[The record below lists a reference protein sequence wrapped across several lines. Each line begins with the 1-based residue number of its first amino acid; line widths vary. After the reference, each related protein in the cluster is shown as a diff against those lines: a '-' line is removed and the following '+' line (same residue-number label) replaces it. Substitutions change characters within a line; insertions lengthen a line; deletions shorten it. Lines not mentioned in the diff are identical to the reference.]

1 MTPHPRALGSALTHP
16 SLTTD
21 YSEASLELITP
32 AEPMRR
38 ITLAKLDELHRFV
51 YAELGGEILW
61 NNSMPGLLP
70 LPTKAFPIAKVRH
83 VEYRQTEVRVPA

>member
-21 YSEASLELITP
+21 YSEALLELITP
-32 AEPMRR
+32 AEHDVA
-38 ITLAKLDELHRFV
+38 ITLDKLDTLHRFV
-51 YAELGGEILW
+51 YAELGDEILW

-70 LPTKAFPIAKVRH
+70 DTDDGIPIANYGTR
-83 VEYRQTEVRVPA
+83 TSAS